1 MGYWQKIPFGKSELK
16 SAIQKYI
23 RRAEVEKAQ
32 FVGYLM
38 GNHGDAFARR
48 VPMIAAED
56 VRWEYTEPTMR
67 LITSLNKEPDL
78 FNPVSVDRAGM
89 MAAIAGWLA
98 GVQVKS
104 RDMASLM
111 GMARDS
117 LEREPFCGLEQDQL
131 DNEHYW
137 RESMLQRDEL
147 EAARFLLT
155 VYDKFDGK
163 RAWAMAA
170 RIGSQTKVAPDVY
183 AMNYRHQTGLF
194 YNDDKIMLMGILMA
208 VRHGERIEVQGWQDL
223 KPIKPTRAFP
233 LDWYCFDKHT
243 GIGKRAYGYLK
254 AKGVDIEG
262 LDMVQFFCESSKMGP
277 KTDDRITPDYVRSKH
292 FAYGSW
298 ERTKEAWEKDLRGK
312 VKMAIEKIISQSY
325 IQPTLS

>member
-1 MGYWQKIPFGKSELK
+1 MGYWQKAPYGKSELK

-38 GNHGDAFARR
+38 GSHGDAFPRR
-48 VPMIAAED
+48 IPMIAAED
-56 VRWEYTEPTMR
+56 VRWEYTEPTIR
-67 LITSLNKEPDL
+67 LVKSLDKEPDL
-78 FNPVSVDRAGM
+78 FNPESVDRPGM

-117 LEREPFCGLEQDQL
+117 LEREPFCGFQRENSN
-131 DNEHYW
+131 NENYW
-137 RESMLQRDEL
+137 RDCLTQTDEI

-155 VYDKFDGK
+155 AYDTTDKNL
-163 RAWAMAA
+163 AWYMAVK
-170 RIGSQTKVAPDVY
+170 IGSQMEVAPDVL

-194 YNDDKIMLMGILMA
+194 YNDDKIMLMGVLMA
-208 VRHGERIEVQGWQDL
+208 IRHGKRIPVTGWQDL
-223 KPIKPTRAFP
+223 KPIKPTKAYP

-277 KTDDRITPDYVRSKH
+277 QTDDRITPDYVRSKH
-292 FAYGSW
+292 LAYGSW
-298 ERTKEAWEKDLRGK
+298 ERTKEVWEKDLRGK
-312 VKMAIEKIISQSY
+312 VKMAIEKIMAQSY